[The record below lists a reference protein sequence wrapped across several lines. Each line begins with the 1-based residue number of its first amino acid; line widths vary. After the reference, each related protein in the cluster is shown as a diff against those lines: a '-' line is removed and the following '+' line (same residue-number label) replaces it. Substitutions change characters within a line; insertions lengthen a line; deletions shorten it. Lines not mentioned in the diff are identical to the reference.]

1 MSEKIEVTINCYQG
15 ELTLKQITPVFE
27 ALFGHFDLGDRKV
40 VNNNLAMLQNIQGE
54 QFNPSW
60 NDIKASL
67 IALARD
73 QYGVAIHSNQD
84 WLTVITVFS
93 KAFAKKHEF
102 NSDKDKQLGL
112 LLRQMNLNQF
122 VFDGVLFR
130 LCNLFDDGHGLSE
143 VRLAG
148 YEHITNIDGSVRI
161 GQTSFFHC
169 NQVSFGNSAS
179 AIELGK
185 RLDEYL
191 TNDDYLSVIRLM
203 MNEIEPLFYAISD
216 DNKRNICVSNLI
228 KNLAYAYLT

>member
-15 ELTLKQITPVFE
+15 VLTLKQITPVFE
-27 ALFGHFDLGDRKV
+27 ALFGHFDLGDRKM
-40 VNNNLAMLQNIQGE
+40 VNNKLAMLQNIQGE

-73 QYGVAIHSNQD
+73 QYGVEIHSNQD
-84 WLTVITVFS
+84 LLAVITVFS

-102 NSDKDKQLGL
+102 KSDKEKQLSL
-112 LLRQMNLNQF
+112 LLQQIDLNLF
-122 VFDGVLFR
+122 VFAGVLFR

-148 YEHITNIDGSVRI
+148 YEHITNIDESVRI
-161 GQTSFFHC
+161 GQTSFFHS

-191 TNDDYLSVIRLM
+191 TNDDYLSVMRLM

-216 DNKRNICVSNLI
+216 DDKRDICITNLVSA
-228 KNLAYAYLT
+228 LAISYLT